1 MIRMQI
7 PRLSPRR
14 AARICDSIHPRQRH
28 ERILAIHVR
37 PRITATLLAQQPV
50 STNRVT
56 PNASRVARHDV
67 TKSGSKAPI
76 RSSPLDTLETN
87 LEVF

>member
-1 MIRMQI
+1 M
-7 PRLSPRR
+7 
-14 AARICDSIHPRQRH
+14 
-28 ERILAIHVR
+28 
-37 PRITATLLAQQPV
+37 TATLLAQQPV

-56 PNASRVARHDV
+56 PNASRFARHDV